1 MSTDD
6 EQEFAEFIKDI
17 TPDVMSV
24 LERDEFF
31 TKLEAQIFPT
41 STTDLNTC
49 DHSYSVSIVIL
60 SELGHDE
67 SARDDVFDVMRS
79 QGGFCDCEI
88 LLNAAPESPTRSAY
102 WKQWAANVEVK

>member
-24 LERDEFF
+24 LERQDFF
-31 TKLEAQIFPT
+31 AKLEAQIFPT
-41 STTDLNTC
+41 GTTNLNKC

-60 SELGHDE
+60 SELGHDD

-79 QGGFCDCEI
+79 RGGFCDCEI